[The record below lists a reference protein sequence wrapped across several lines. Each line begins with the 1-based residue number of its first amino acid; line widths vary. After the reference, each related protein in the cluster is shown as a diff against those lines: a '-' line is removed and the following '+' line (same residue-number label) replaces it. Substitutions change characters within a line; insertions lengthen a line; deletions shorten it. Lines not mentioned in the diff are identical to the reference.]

1 VTAVRQGTEAWFDA
15 RRASVS
21 STDLGVLLGLNPYRS
36 EDDLAQEKAGTIE
49 RDAPTLP
56 MRIGLALEP
65 LIRDEY
71 ERQTGVR
78 LRRVR
83 TLARH
88 PQIPW
93 AVASPDYAVVGRH
106 KLVEAKWSTSSRWRD
121 GLPQDVEAQVVWCL
135 GVMGWRDADVA
146 ALLGGR
152 ELAVF
157 HVAYDD
163 ATFEGLLEIARDFRA
178 RLAAG
183 GPFSHSLDSLKRAYP
198 ADDGSEMV
206 AGGLLLEAV
215 TTLLD
220 VRGRRKALEADEER
234 LEVLIKESMGEAT
247 SLVGP
252 GFRVTWKRTK
262 DVATVDWKS
271 VADGLLRT
279 LPETERDALVGI
291 ATTARPGFR
300 PFRVVVEG
308 GSE

>member
-1 VTAVRQGTEAWFDA
+1 MTAPRQGSDEWLVA
-15 RRASVS
+15 RRSSVS
-21 STDLGVLLGLNPYRS
+21 STDLGVLLGLSPYRS
-36 EDDLAQEKAGTIE
+36 EADLADEKLGRLDRPGA
-49 RDAPTLP
+49 TLP
-56 MRIGLALEP
+56 MKVGLALEP
-65 LIRDEY
+65 LIAAEY
-71 ERQTGVR
+71 TLATGNR
-78 LRRVR
+78 LRRSR
-83 TLARH
+83 TLVRH
-88 PQIPW
+88 PRIDW
-93 AVASPDYAVVGRH
+93 AVASPDFYVVG
-106 KLVEAKWSTSSRWRD
+106 KPWLMEAKWSTSSRWRD
-121 GLPQDVEAQVVWCL
+121 GLPQDVESQVQWQL
-135 GVMGWRDADVA
+135 GVTRRDRCDVA

-152 ELAVF
+152 ELSVFPIEFDAAVF
-157 HVAYDD
+157 D
-163 ATFEGLLEIARDFRA
+163 GLVDIALDFRA
-178 RLAAG
+178 RLADG
-183 GPFSHSLDSLKRAYP
+183 GPFSESLDSLKRRYP

-291 ATTARPGFR
+291 ATTVRAGFR
-300 PFRVVVEG
+300 PFRVVVDG
-308 GSE
+308 GTE